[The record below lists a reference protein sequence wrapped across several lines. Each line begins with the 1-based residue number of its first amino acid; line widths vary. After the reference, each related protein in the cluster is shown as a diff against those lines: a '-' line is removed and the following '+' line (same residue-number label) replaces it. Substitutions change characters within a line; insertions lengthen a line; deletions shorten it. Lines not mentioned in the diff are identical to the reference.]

1 MTSLDSEDAELL
13 SDAYRGEIHLLL
25 ADVIMPKMGGVELSR
40 RISGKRP
47 GMKTLYM
54 SGYSSNNFAGDGH
67 LDETFEFIQ
76 KPFRIQ
82 ELARKVR
89 EILSR

>member
-1 MTSLDSEDAELL
+1 MTSLDSVDAELL
-13 SDAYRGEIHLLL
+13 SDAYGGEIHLLL

-40 RISGKRP
+40 RINSRRSR
-47 GMKTLYM
+47 MKTLYM
-54 SGYSSNNFAGDGH
+54 SGYTSNDISGDGH
-67 LDETFEFIQ
+67 PGEAFEFIQ